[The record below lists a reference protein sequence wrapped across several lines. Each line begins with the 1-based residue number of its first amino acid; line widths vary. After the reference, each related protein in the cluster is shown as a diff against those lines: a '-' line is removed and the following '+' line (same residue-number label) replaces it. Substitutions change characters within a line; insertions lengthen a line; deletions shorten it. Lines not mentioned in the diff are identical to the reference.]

1 MKPTSVSFNRVSES
15 HKSRILFPSLIL
27 SLLIAACAPT
37 PAGTSTPGSTPGGSS
52 SGDARAAVLQAIQAH
67 LTAGPY
73 RVVAS
78 ITAGAATTAMHGE
91 VILPDRFH
99 LFSSNSGGP
108 EREYI
113 IIGSATYAHVNG
125 AWTPVQLDLSGMI
138 ANFIDRVDP
147 TAISDVLLVG
157 PDAVNGTP
165 ALAYTYTYT
174 NTVNEALITN
184 HDKIWVGTAS
194 GLPLKQV
201 VDGEVSGTAYHSEQ
215 TIVYDSSITISAP
228 V

>member
-1 MKPTSVSFNRVSES
+1 MKPTSVSFKRISES
-15 HKSRILFPSLIL
+15 RKCRILFPSLIL

-37 PAGTSTPGSTPGGSS
+37 PAGTPTPGPTPSPT
-52 SGDARAAVLQAIQAH
+52 GDARAAVLQAIQSH

-78 ITAGAATTAMHGE
+78 TTAGENTVAMHGE
-91 VILPDRFH
+91 VILPDKFH
-99 LFSSNSGGP
+99 LFSSVSGAP

-113 IIGSATYAHVNG
+113 IIGPATYAHMNG
-125 AWTPVQLDLSGMI
+125 QWSPLQLDLSGMI
-138 ANFIDRVDP
+138 ANFIDRLDP
-147 TAISDVLLVG
+147 TAISDVRLAG
-157 PDAVNGTP
+157 PEEVNGTP

-174 NTVNEALITN
+174 NTIEGALITN
-184 HDKIWVGTAS
+184 HDKIWVGVAG

-215 TIVYDSSITISAP
+215 IIEYDSSITIDAP
-228 V
+228 VIP

>member
-1 MKPTSVSFNRVSES
+1 MKPTSVSFKRISES
-15 HKSRILFPSLIL
+15 HKSRILFPGLIL
-27 SLLIAACAPT
+27 SLLIAACSPT
-37 PAGTSTPGSTPGGSS
+37 PGGTPIPGSTPSPT
-52 SGDARAAVLQAIQAH
+52 GDARTAVLRAIEAH

-78 ITAGAATTAMHGE
+78 TTAGENTVAVHGE
-91 VILPDRFH
+91 VVLPDKFH
-99 LFSSNSGGP
+99 LFSSVSGGP

-125 AWTPVQLDLSGMI
+125 VWSPLQLDLSGLL
-138 ANFIDRVDP
+138 ANFIDRLDP

-174 NTVNEALITN
+174 NTVNGALITN
-184 HDKIWVGTAS
+184 HDEIWVGTSS

-215 TIVYDSSITISAP
+215 TIVYDSSITVTAP

>member
-1 MKPTSVSFNRVSES
+1 MKPINGSFKRISES
-15 HKSRILFPSLIL
+15 HKSKVLFPSLIL
-27 SLLIAACAPT
+27 LLLIAACSPT
-37 PAGTSTPGSTPGGSS
+37 PAGTPTPGPAPSPT
-52 SGDARAAVLQAIQAH
+52 GDARAAVLRAIQAH
-67 LTAGPY
+67 LAAGPY
-73 RVVAS
+73 RVTAS
-78 ITAGAATTAMHGE
+78 TTAGDNTIAMHGE
-91 VILPDRFH
+91 VILPDKFH
-99 LFSSNSGGP
+99 LFSSVSGGP

>member
-1 MKPTSVSFNRVSES
+1 MKPTSVSFKRISES

-27 SLLIAACAPT
+27 SLLIAACSP
-37 PAGTSTPGSTPGGSS
+37 TPGGTPTPGPTPSPT
-52 SGDARAAVLQAIQAH
+52 GDARAAVLRAIQAH

-78 ITAGAATTAMHGE
+78 TTAGENTVAVHGE
-91 VILPDRFH
+91 VILPDKFH
-99 LFSSNSGGP
+99 LFSSVSGGP

-125 AWTPVQLDLSGMI
+125 VWSPLQLDLSGMI
-138 ANFIDRVDP
+138 ANFIDRLDP
-147 TAISDVLLVG
+147 TAISDVVLVG

-174 NTVNEALITN
+174 NTVNGALITN
-184 HDKIWVGTAS
+184 HDEIWVGTSS

-215 TIVYDSSITISAP
+215 TIVYDSSITIEAP